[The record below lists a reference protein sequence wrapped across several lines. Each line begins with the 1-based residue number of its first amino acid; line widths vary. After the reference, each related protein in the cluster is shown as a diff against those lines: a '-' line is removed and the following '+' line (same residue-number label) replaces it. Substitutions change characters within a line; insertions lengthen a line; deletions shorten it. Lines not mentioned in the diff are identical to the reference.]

1 MSTATTQ
8 PAEFGKLRSFFWP
21 IHNFELKKILPM
33 LFMFFFISFNYSVMR
48 ALKDNLVQK
57 TLGSPGAEII
67 PYLKVFAVVPMAFL
81 IMFLFSKA
89 SNVLSKKNL
98 FYASLAPFAIFFLLF
113 KYVLFPLQDVLH
125 PVNLNLAIV
134 TDIKLWGFI
143 AAIIAVAYLITR
155 FKNITNKK
163 LFYILVASTIAIYS
177 YFVLDTNTL
186 AKTAMP
192 EGFTAL
198 FRIWTCTLFYCF
210 AELWGS
216 VALSLLFWGF
226 ANDTTKVEESKRFY
240 ALFGIGANIALSA
253 AGGAL
258 KYFKSSGNA
267 AATQYEQF
275 GYIIN
280 NTTTLF
286 MISVASIVA
295 IYWWINKYVLT
306 DPRFFDASK
315 VKKKKK
321 KASMSLGESFK
332 YLAKSKYMRYLAIL
346 VISYGVSINLL
357 EVVWKD
363 IANTVYSNPAQ
374 YQDFMGNYFLVLSG
388 LTIFMML
395 FVSSNLIRRFGWK
408 FSAMV
413 TPVTIL
419 ITGVIFFGL
428 VIFKDTLTPLF
439 DSLGIKVLTLA
450 MIVGTLQNAISK
462 AAKYSLFDPTK
473 EMVYIPLDQETK
485 VKGKAAVDVVA
496 ARLGKAG
503 GAVSLIA
510 IFNLIGGLAQ
520 SAFTVPTIG
529 VISTII
535 LLMWINSVVKLDKE
549 MRKISSEKEDKEEVE
564 DAVPA

>member
-1 MSTATTQ
+1 MSTANTK
-8 PAEFGKLRSFFWP
+8 PAEFGKFRSFFWP

-33 LFMFFFISFNYSVMR
+33 LFMFFFISFNYSIMR

-57 TLGSPGAEII
+57 TFGSPGAEII

-81 IMFLFSKA
+81 IMFLYSKA
-89 SNVLSKKNL
+89 SNALNKKNL
-98 FYASLAPFAIFFLLF
+98 FYVSLLPFAVFFLIF
-113 KYVLFPLQDVLH
+113 KFVLFPLQDILH
-125 PVNLNLAIV
+125 PVNLNLAII

-143 AAIIAVAYLITR
+143 AAIIGIAYLITR
-155 FKNITNKK
+155 FKKITNKK

-177 YFVLDTNTL
+177 YFVLDTSML
-186 AKTAMP
+186 QKTALP
-192 EGFTAL
+192 EGFTAM
-198 FRIWTCTLFYCF
+198 FRIWTCSLFYCF

-240 ALFGIGANIALSA
+240 ALFGIGANIALTA

-258 KYFKSSGNA
+258 KFFKATGDANA
-267 AATQYEQF
+267 SQYDQF

-280 NTTTLF
+280 SSTTLF
-286 MISVASIVA
+286 MLSVAAIVA
-295 IYWWINKYVLT
+295 LYWWVNKYVLT
-306 DPRFFDASK
+306 DPRFFEASK

-346 VISYGVSINLL
+346 VISYGVSINLI
-357 EVVWKD
+357 EVVWKN
-363 IANTVYSNPAQ
+363 IANTVYSDPAA
-374 YQDFMGNYFLVLSG
+374 YNNFMGNYFIVLSIM
-388 LTIFMML
+388 TIFMML
-395 FVSSNLIRRFGWK
+395 FVSSNLIRKFGWK

-419 ITGVIFFGL
+419 ITGIIFFGL
-428 VIFKDTLTPLF
+428 VVFKDNLTPLF
-439 DSLGIKVLTLA
+439 DSLGIQVLTLA

-473 EMVYIPLDQETK
+473 EMVYIPLDDETK

-529 VISTII
+529 IISTII
-535 LLMWINSVVKLDKE
+535 LLMWINSVSKLDKE
-549 MRKISSEKEDKEEVE
+549 MRKLSTEKEEIKAE
-564 DAVPA
+564 AVPA